1 MAAPLRLIDL
11 FAGAGGMTLG
21 FQRAGF
27 VPVLAVE
34 KEPDFAATY
43 RENFGD
49 HVIVDDIAAIID
61 RGGLKTQ
68 AEIVIG
74 GPPCQGFSNLTGNR
88 AGDPRREMWR
98 FFMDVVESSGC
109 QAFVVENVQNLL
121 KSPEGEAIVN
131 RGKELGFDITSGILL
146 ASNYGVPQNRR
157 RAIIIG
163 SRHGPILLPEPLQ
176 HRMTVR
182 EAFQGISLKPTHT
195 ELMAQPAIGPE
206 LHIARNPTAM
216 SLARYALIPP
226 GGNRFDLQRLA
237 PELTPGCWIRK
248 TKGGTDLF
256 GRLDWDLPARCT
268 IRCEFYK
275 PEKGRYL
282 HPSENRP
289 ITHWEAA
296 RLQTFPDDF
305 RWHGTKIRIAI
316 QIGNAIP
323 PLFAQAIAA
332 HVIQSLDRK
341 RIRRTAVPRVKPRRR
356 LALLD
361 T

>member
-1 MAAPLRLIDL
+1 
-11 FAGAGGMTLG
+11 
-21 FQRAGF
+21 
-27 VPVLAVE
+27 
-34 KEPDFAATY
+34 
-43 RENFGD
+43 
-49 HVIVDDIAAIID
+49 
-61 RGGLKTQ
+61 
-68 AEIVIG
+68 
-74 GPPCQGFSNLTGNR
+74 
-88 AGDPRREMWR
+88 
-98 FFMDVVESSGC
+98 
-109 QAFVVENVQNLL
+109 
-121 KSPEGEAIVN
+121 
-131 RGKELGFDITSGILL
+131 
-146 ASNYGVPQNRR
+146 
-157 RAIIIG
+157 
-163 SRHGPILLPEPLQ
+163 
-176 HRMTVR
+176 MTVR

-305 RWHGTKIRIAI
+305 AFPGSWTESMR
-316 QIGNAIP
+316 QLGNAVP
-323 PLFAQAIAA
+323 VQLSEVIASD
-332 HVIQSLDRK
+332 IK
-341 RIRRTAVPRVKPRRR
+341 RQLVKYAKRPFRQCESNPS
-356 LALLD
+356 
-361 T
+361 TTH